1 MSLETR
7 TVGLVED
14 DRIMGE
20 SIVQRLSLEGV
31 TVKWWQRGKDAVRE
45 MSDTKLEAVICDIR
59 LPDLNGEDV
68 FRAAAR
74 SPHVPPFLFI
84 TGHGDID
91 QAVRLMRAGAA
102 DYFMKPFEI
111 DDFLVRIGEVMGP
124 SEAAGANVLG
134 VSPKMKEL
142 ERLLVRVAKL
152 RSTVLIA
159 GETGSGKEISARF
172 LHAMSGIEG
181 RPFVAVNCAA
191 IPADL
196 LESELLGHE
205 KGAFTGASQR
215 HLGYAERA
223 GEGALFL
230 DEIGELRPELQA
242 KLLRLIEQ
250 KTFFRVGG
258 EKSVPFSGRL
268 IVATNADLPKMV
280 KEGRF
285 REDLYYRINVVSVK
299 IPSLRERPED
309 IPWLMDLFFSEFAN
323 RMETPLKGV
332 SSLAE
337 EAALS
342 YDWPGNIRE
351 LRNRMERAVGLA
363 LGQWV
368 MPGDM
373 FPEHETDAAVGEKQ
387 MGSLEDIRS
396 SAEKRHIIRA
406 LSAAGGEV
414 GAASRL
420 LGIGRTT
427 LWEKM
432 RRLGLNGND
441 LDVTL

>member
-1 MSLETR
+1 MLHNQR
-7 TVGLVED
+7 VIGLVED

-20 SIVQRLSLEGV
+20 SIVQRLALEGV
-31 TVKWWQRGKDAVRE
+31 TVKWWQRGRDAVRE
-45 MSDTKLEAVICDIR
+45 ISERRFEAIVCDIR

-68 FRAAAR
+68 FREAAR
-74 SPHVPPFLFI
+74 ASIVPPFLFI

-111 DDFLVRIGEVMGP
+111 DDFLVRLGELMSHSTTSGTH
-124 SEAAGANVLG
+124 VLG
-134 VSPKMKEL
+134 LSPKMKEL
-142 ERLLVRVAKL
+142 ERLLVRIAKL
-152 RSTVLIA
+152 NSTVLIA
-159 GETGSGKEISARF
+159 GETGSGKEVAARF
-172 LHAMSGIEG
+172 LHAMSGIDG
-181 RPFVAVNCAA
+181 RPFMAVNCAA
-191 IPADL
+191 IPGDL

-223 GEGALFL
+223 GEGVLFL
-230 DEIGELRPELQA
+230 DEIGELRSELQA
-242 KLLRLIEQ
+242 KLLRLIED
-250 KTFFRVGG
+250 KSFYRLGG
-258 EKSVPFSGRL
+258 ERPVPFKGRL
-268 IVATNADLPKMV
+268 VVATNADLPKLV
-280 KEGRF
+280 QTGRF
-285 REDLYYRINVVSVK
+285 REDLYYRINVVSVT
-299 IPSLRERPED
+299 IPPLRGRPED
-309 IPWLMDLFFSEFAN
+309 IPWLMERFFAESAG
-323 RMETPLKGV
+323 RIDTSLKGI

-342 YDWPGNIRE
+342 YAWPGNIRE
-351 LRNRMERAVGLA
+351 LRNRMERAVALG

-373 FPEHETDAAVGEKQ
+373 FPEHGDETASQMQ
-387 MGSLEDIRS
+387 MGSLEDVRQ
-396 SAEKRHIIRA
+396 SAEKRHILRA
-406 LSAAGGEV
+406 LAATNGEV
-414 GAASRL
+414 GAASKL

-432 RRLGLNGND
+432 RRFGLSGTD